1 MELFAAWD
9 GKGRDISMR
18 RTSQTTDLSI
28 GYGTECRMA
37 ERDDCQDSRE
47 GLGSSGSTIE
57 IGADKQSLSKPLLDL
72 DTSYRTDLH
81 LLRTR

>member
-1 MELFAAWD
+1 MELFAAWN

-37 ERDDCQDSRE
+37 EREECQDLRQ
-47 GLGSSGSTIE
+47 GMAGNGSTMKT
-57 IGADKQSLSKPLLDL
+57 GADNQSLSKPLPDL

-81 LLRTR
+81 LQHTR